1 MFLGAFFNAHTP
13 EFTVK
18 RKDKALFRGKTAFS
32 II

>member
-1 MFLGAFFNAHTP
+1 MFLGALFYAP

-18 RKDKALFRGKTAFS
+18 RKDKALLRGKTAFS